1 MSYKVEILRSAQK
14 RLAKI
19 DPINRKRIIAAVRL
33 LAEEPRPLGSK
44 KLSGRQAWRIRIS
57 NYRVIYEV
65 KDRELIVL
73 VVTVGH
79 RKEIYR

>member
-1 MSYKVEILRSAQK
+1 MSYRVEILRSAQK

-19 DPINRKRIIAAVRL
+19 DPINRKQIIDAVRL